1 MLMNKTKGYFMKA
14 ILILMMLVTSA
25 FAQEI
30 YSIKDK
36 TIEGKEF
43 EMSSLKGKVVLI
55 VNIASQCGY
64 TSQLENLEALYQK
77 YKARGLVVLGVPT
90 NDFGGQTPEDD
101 QAMKEFCT
109 KKYKVTFPL
118 LAKKTIQ
125 GKDKRELY
133 KYLTE
138 KTAKNFQA
146 EVGWN
151 FEKFLINKKG
161 EVTARMRSS
170 FEPMDSEMFSKIEA
184 ELK

>member
-1 MLMNKTKGYFMKA
+1 MPKGVLMKWFF
-14 ILILMMLVTSA
+14 ILMLFVTSA

-36 TIEGKEF
+36 TIEGTDF
-43 EMSSLKGKVVLI
+43 EMSSFKGKVVLI

-77 YKARGLVVLGVPT
+77 YKGKGLVVLGVPT

-118 LAKKTIQ
+118 LSKKTIQ
-125 GKDKRELY
+125 GKEKRELY

-138 KTAKNFQA
+138 KTPKKFQA

-161 EVTARMRSS
+161 EVVDRMRSS
-170 FEPMDSEMFSKIEA
+170 LEPMDKEMFSKIEP
-184 ELK
+184 LL